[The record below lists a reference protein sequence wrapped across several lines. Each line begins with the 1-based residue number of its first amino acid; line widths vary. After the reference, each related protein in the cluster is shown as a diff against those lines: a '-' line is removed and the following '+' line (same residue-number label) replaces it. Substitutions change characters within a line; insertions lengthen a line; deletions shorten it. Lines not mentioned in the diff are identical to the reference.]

1 MHATSSD
8 SNGNAVQ
15 GVLFMSLELSKDQWK
30 LTFSIAGQT
39 RLRRR
44 TVEGGKFDRLM
55 QEIVYAKKVY
65 RLSEGARVVSC
76 YEAGRDGFWLHRALL
91 ASGLDNRVLDASSLE
106 VDRRQKRAK
115 TDRLDGERLVR
126 ALLRYEQGDRAAC
139 RVVHVPPAEDEDARH
154 LQRELQTLRD
164 ERIAHENRMR
174 SALFAQGIRCEYV
187 RQDFVAQLSTWQ
199 TGDGRPLPPR
209 LRDRLARDFER
220 LELCVRQIR
229 QREAE
234 RNALFQ
240 EAEARLKA
248 NQSDG
253 PVREQIAV
261 RLFQLRGIGDESAWT
276 FSLELFSWRKFRN
289 RRELGALL
297 GLTPVPF
304 ASGQL
309 QGEQGLSK
317 TGNSRLRSLTIEL
330 AWLWLHYQPGSALSK
345 WYQERFGTGN
355 RRVRRIGI
363 VALARKLMV
372 ALWKYVEDGEIPA
385 GAVMKT
391 EAQLRRHRRTVG
403 LTAQAAGK
411 SPSQS
416 TAL

>member
-1 MHATSSD
+1 MHATNSD
-8 SNGNAVQ
+8 SNGNAV
-15 GVLFMSLELSKDQWK
+15 GGILFMSLELSKDQWK
-30 LTFSIAGQT
+30 LTFSVAGQT

-44 TVEGGKFDRLM
+44 TVEGGKFDRLL
-55 QEIVYAKKVY
+55 QEITYAQKAF
-65 RLSEGARVVSC
+65 RLPEGTRVVSC

-139 RVVHVPPAEDEDARH
+139 RVVPVPSAEDEDARH

-164 ERIAHENRMR
+164 ERIAHE
-174 SALFAQGIRCEYV
+174 
-187 RQDFVAQLSTWQ
+187 
-199 TGDGRPLPPR
+199 
-209 LRDRLARDFER
+209 
-220 LELCVRQIR
+220 
-229 QREAE
+229 
-234 RNALFQ
+234 
-240 EAEARLKA
+240 
-248 NQSDG
+248 
-253 PVREQIAV
+253 
-261 RLFQLRGIGDESAWT
+261 
-276 FSLELFSWRKFRN
+276 N

-330 AWLWLHYQPGSALSK
+330 AWLWLLYQPSSALSK
-345 WYQERFGTGN
+345 WYQERFGAGN

-363 VALARKLMV
+363 VALARKLMG
-372 ALWKYVEDGEIPA
+372 ALWKYVEGGEIPA
-385 GAVMKT
+385 GAVLKT
-391 EAQLRRHRRTVG
+391 EKQLRRHRRTIR
-403 LTAQAAGK
+403 LTAKSAGT
-411 SPSQS
+411 SLSQS

>member
-1 MHATSSD
+1 
-8 SNGNAVQ
+8 
-15 GVLFMSLELSKDQWK
+15 MSLELSKDQWK
-30 LTFSIAGQT
+30 LTFSVRGQT

-44 TVEGGKFDRLM
+44 TVEGGKFDRLL
-55 QEIVYAKKVY
+55 QEITYAKKAF
-65 RLSEGARVVSC
+65 RLPEATRVVSC

-126 ALLRYEQGDRAAC
+126 ALMRYEQGDRAAC
-139 RVVHVPPAEDEDARH
+139 RVVHVPSAEDEDARH

-187 RQDFVAQLSTWQ
+187 RQDFVAQLATWQ

-229 QREAE
+229 EREAE
-234 RNALFQ
+234 RDALFR
-240 EAEARLKA
+240 EAEARLQA
-248 NQSDG
+248 GQNDG
-253 PVREQIAV
+253 PAGEQIAV
-261 RLFQLRGIGDESAWT
+261 RLFALRGIGDESAWT
-276 FSLELFSWRKFRN
+276 FALELFSWRKFRN

-330 AWLWLHYQPGSALSK
+330 AWLWLLYQPSSALSK
-345 WYQERFGTGN
+345 WYQERFGAGN

-372 ALWKYVEDGEIPA
+372 ALWKYVEGGEIPA

-391 EAQLRRHRRTVG
+391 EKQLRRHRRTAS
-403 LTAQAAGK
+403 LTAK
-411 SPSQS
+411 SAEKSLSQS
-416 TAL
+416 TGL